1 MKNYND
7 ELEKIQAQVEV
18 HEKNRRKFANV
29 ADLMEEGSQY
39 SDSMAEIVR
48 DHESKLRQLE
58 KKSKELKILT
68 EVSNQHDD
76 EIQNLKNSIEVMK
89 HQKTEVTHIVRSDSA
104 VSINRDNS
112 DIQQKVN
119 SHFQQ
124 TTNTPKRSN
133 SLKPMKSS
141 SFTISTKSD
150 LEEEFDRSRDIEG
163 KKEIRQ
169 LKAEI
174 SLLKQKLLAK
184 EKNAIEHLTSYRKNR
199 FTVENE
205 PHVPTTLNLQ
215 PLPTDLSVLET
226 TSVVPTSQA
235 VNSRSDLNNQSE
247 RKSEHDWDT
256 GALFGYNLGLGS
268 MMSRQSHQYSS
279 NFDYH
284 SRSTKHDRG
293 TMLQQKDRITRRRS
307 ESQESTECAECC
319 KGSFFAQLFRSVFGE
334 QKDPVVRQW

>member
-1 MKNYND
+1 MKHYND
-7 ELEKIQAQVEV
+7 ELEKIQAQVEI

-39 SDSMAEIVR
+39 SDRMTEIVR
-48 DHESKLRQLE
+48 DHESKLCQLE

-89 HQKTEVTHIVRSDSA
+89 HQKAEVTHIVRSDSA
-104 VSINRDNS
+104 VSVNRDNS
-112 DIQQKVN
+112 DFEQKVN
-119 SHFQQ
+119 HHFQQ
-124 TTNTPKRSN
+124 TTDTPKRSN
-133 SLKPMKSS
+133 FLKPMKSS

-150 LEEEFDRSRDIEG
+150 LEELDRSRDFEE

-199 FTVENE
+199 FTVDE
-205 PHVPTTLNLQ
+205 PHVPTTLNLES
-215 PLPTDLSVLET
+215 LPTDLSVLET
-226 TSVVPTSQA
+226 TSVFPTSQA
-235 VNSRSDLNNQSE
+235 VNSRPDLNNQSE

-268 MMSRQSHQYSS
+268 MMSRQSHQHSGNY
-279 NFDYH
+279 DYH
-284 SRSTKHDRG
+284 SRSTKHDLG
-293 TMLQQKDRITRRRS
+293 TMLQQKDRSTRRRT
-307 ESQESTECAECC
+307 ESQESNECGAECC
-319 KGSFFAQLFRSVFGE
+319 NGSFFAQLFRSVFGE